1 MSALKSRSNSLAG
14 LTLDAVLGGEIVI
27 KPSSPPSPPPL
38 PQEPLVPQR
47 TTTTTTPTQT
57 LFDII
62 RDEYQKEG
70 QKDRTTWQIFREKLR
85 LKRTGS
91 AWTSS
96 FHIPASDILI
106 PNPKHIAAAFRS
118 QSNGLVY
125 PIPMSDPPPGS
136 AGRGMFTRGSSM
148 RVGSGKN
155 AESNFADVSIPG
167 DGPPSSSF
175 KPQLSRHDSVRDHG
189 DGDDDKIRRHPVVKF
204 VDERQMSAR
213 EAVAAQEAAEAE
225 AAADASD
232 DDEEEE
238 EGDGSGD
245 AEEEEEAF
253 SAPKQT
259 MSLMDLLEETD
270 RQMGLTG
277 ARYAMDDEEDE
288 YEEEEEE
295 EEEEDDGHGG
305 GGEGE
310 ASCCVCQVRIKGA
323 ASTPCGHTFCKL
335 CSKELMAQKGHCPV
349 CSTFVLEFL
358 DIF

>member
-27 KPSSPPSPPPL
+27 QPSSPPSPPPL
-38 PQEPLVPQR
+38 PQKSLVPQR
-47 TTTTTTPTQT
+47 TTTSQT

-70 QKDRTTWQIFREKLR
+70 HKDRTTWQIFREKLR

-106 PNPKHIAAAFRS
+106 PNPKQIAAAFRS
-118 QSNGLVY
+118 QSNGLVHA
-125 PIPMSDPPPGS
+125 IPMSDPPGS
-136 AGRGMFTRGSSM
+136 SGRGMFTRGSSM

-155 AESNFADVSIPG
+155 PESNFADVSIPG

-225 AAADASD
+225 AAAAAS

-238 EGDGSGD
+238 DEDGDEGDGS
-245 AEEEEEAF
+245 EEGEEKA

-295 EEEEDDGHGG
+295 EEEEDGH

-310 ASCCVCQVRIKGA
+310 ASCCVCQVKIKGA
-323 ASTPCGHTFCKL
+323 TITPCGHTFCKL

>member
-1 MSALKSRSNSLAG
+1 MSALKKRSNSLAG

-27 KPSSPPSPPPL
+27 PPPQPSSPPSPPPL
-38 PQEPLVPQR
+38 PQKSLVPHQ
-47 TTTTTTPTQT
+47 TTTTTTQT

-62 RDEYQKEG
+62 RDEYNKEG

-91 AWTSS
+91 AWTTSL
-96 FHIPASDILI
+96 HIPASDILI
-106 PNPKHIAAAFRS
+106 PIPKHFRPND
-118 QSNGLVY
+118 QSRA
-125 PIPMSDPPPGS
+125 IPMSDPP
-136 AGRGMFTRGSSM
+136 GRGAFTRGPSM

-155 AESNFADVSIPG
+155 HDDSVDVSIPG
-167 DGPPSSSF
+167 DGPPSRSF
-175 KPQLSRHDSVRDHG
+175 KPQFSRHDSVREHG

-225 AAADASD
+225 AAAAAS
-232 DDEEEE
+232 DDEEEDD
-238 EGDGSGD
+238 DGSEEENDSEG
-245 AEEEEEAF
+245 AEEKAD
-253 SAPKQT
+253 APPKQT

-277 ARYAMDDEEDE
+277 ASYAMDDEEEE

-295 EEEEDDGHGG
+295 EEEDGGGG
-305 GGEGE
+305 GGEGD
-310 ASCCVCQVRIKGA
+310 ANCCVCQVNIRGA
-323 ASTPCGHTFCKL
+323 SFAPCGHTFCKM

-349 CSTFVLEFL
+349 CSSFVLEFL
-358 DIF
+358 EIF

>member
-27 KPSSPPSPPPL
+27 QPSSPPSPPPL
-38 PQEPLVPQR
+38 PQQSLLPQR
-47 TTTTTTPTQT
+47 STTSQT

-62 RDEYQKEG
+62 RDEYEKEG
-70 QKDRTTWQIFREKLR
+70 HKDRTTWQIFREKLR

-106 PNPKHIAAAFRS
+106 PNPKQTRS
-118 QSNGLVY
+118 HTNGLVY
-125 PIPMSDPPPGS
+125 PIPMSDPPGS
-136 AGRGMFTRGSSM
+136 SGRGMFTRGSSM
-148 RVGSGKN
+148 RVGSGKTPEN
-155 AESNFADVSIPG
+155 NFADVSIPG
-167 DGPPSSSF
+167 DGPPF

-225 AAADASD
+225 TAS

-238 EGDGSGD
+238 EDDGFGE
-245 AEEEEEAF
+245 AEEEEAS

-277 ARYAMDDEEDE
+277 ARYAMDDGEDE
-288 YEEEEEE
+288 YEEDEDEE
-295 EEEEDDGHGG
+295 EEEED
-305 GGEGE
+305 GGEV
-310 ASCCVCQVRIKGA
+310 SCCVCQVKIKGA
-323 ASTPCGHTFCKL
+323 TFTSCGHTFCKL

-349 CSTFVLEFL
+349 CTTFVLEFL
-358 DIF
+358 EIF